1 MLEMETAVEV
11 VSEKVTEPMA
21 VQVEEFNHNAT
32 DTQSESSNLVSI
44 PVVRKYYEIKLKII
58 ICIKLFILKEFI

>member
-21 VQVEEFNHNAT
+21 VQVEECNRTST

-44 PVVRKYYEIKLKII
+44 PVVRKYYEIKLKRI
-58 ICIKLFILKEFI
+58 ICIQLFILKEFI